1 MTPNGR
7 SNPPHDLQSLLVQAR
22 TQIVK
27 YLPRHLDA
35 DKMIYVG
42 LETVRADSFL
52 RQCEPL
58 SIVQAVLEASQ
69 LGLMLG
75 NKLGHAY
82 LVPRRD
88 KKANNILKCQ
98 LLIGYRGFI
107 ALAHRTGNVSSIYP
121 AIVHAGD
128 QFSLELGTGRQLV
141 HVPVLD
147 PAKLGDW
154 IGAYAV
160 VEFRDGR
167 TDFEWM
173 TRQDIEKV
181 KQCSE
186 SASEAWSPWRRFEDE
201 MIKKSPIRRMAKR
214 LCLSSEDMTLVEA
227 AVRDEYREMGVEE
240 TQTTISAIGE
250 PRRSLPAASSNG
262 QGNRTAKPAIREP
275 QRRADSQPKNG
286 QASGQAKP
294 GGATSKQPPSGSGA
308 NGTAPPNGT
317 QSTPMTLRGVIGPVE
332 ADASGKTLRSNGN
345 GVEYVVFKISHN
357 GSATTVYSKRTDMLP
372 EIARRQGREA
382 TVRLILVTDQTHR
395 YHVLDGFTE
404 GLDRGH

>member
-1 MTPNGR
+1 MTPSGR
-7 SNPPHDLQSLLVQAR
+7 SNPPQDLKSLLVQAR

-35 DKMIYVG
+35 DKMIYVA

-107 ALAHRTGNVSSIYP
+107 ALAHRTGKVSSVFP
-121 AIVHAGD
+121 AVVHQGD
-128 QFSLELGTGRQLV
+128 QFSLKLGTGRQLS
-141 HVPVLD
+141 HAPLLD
-147 PAKLGDW
+147 PSKRGDW

-173 TRQDIEKV
+173 TRQEIEKV

-186 SASEAWSPWRRFEDE
+186 SASEAWSPWRRFDDE

-227 AVRDEYREMGVEE
+227 AVRDEFREMGVEE
-240 TQTTISAIGE
+240 EQRA
-250 PRRSLPAASSNG
+250 LPAATEPQPGLPSATG
-262 QGNRTAKPAIREP
+262 RTTPANKPPIREP
-275 QRRADSQPKNG
+275 QRRVQPVPQNGKAAPPPNGGAKADSQN
-286 QASGQAKP
+286 S
-294 GGATSKQPPSGSGA
+294 GAT
-308 NGTAPPNGT
+308 NGKD
-317 QSTPMTLRGVIGPVE
+317 STITVRGVVGPLEPDV
-332 ADASGKTLRSNGN
+332 SGNTIRRTAK
-345 GVEYVVFKISHN
+345 GVEYVVFTMGRN
-357 GSATTVYSKRTDMLP
+357 GSMTPVYSNQPAMVP
-372 EIARRQGREA
+372 EIVRRQGHEA
-382 TVRLILVTDQTHR
+382 AARVAVVQDNSRQ
-395 YHVLDGFTE
+395 YYVLSDFVE
-404 GLDRGH
+404 G

>member
-1 MTPNGR
+1 MNR
-7 SNPPHDLQSLLVQAR
+7 SSNSNSLQGVESLLVQAR

-35 DKMIYVG
+35 DKMIYVA

-82 LVPRRD
+82 LAPRRD
-88 KKANNILKCQ
+88 KKANNILKCH

-107 ALAHRTGNVSSIYP
+107 ALAHRTGKVSSIYP
-121 AIVHAGD
+121 AIVHQGD
-128 QFSLELGTGRQLV
+128 QFSLKLGTGRQLT

-147 PAKLGDW
+147 PAKRSEW

-160 VEFRDGR
+160 LEFRDGR

-173 TRQDIEKV
+173 TRQEIEKV

-186 SASEAWSPWRRFEDE
+186 SASEPWSPWRRFEDE

-227 AVRDEYREMGVEE
+227 AVRDEYREMGIEE
-240 TQTTISAIGE
+240 AQSAIPANGE
-250 PRRSLPAASSNG
+250 PLRSLPPAGSNG
-262 QGNRTAKPAIREP
+262 QRNHAAKAAIREP
-275 QRRADSQPKNG
+275 QRKGEPPSNNG
-286 QASGQAKP
+286 QPAGLANPRDAKTNQQP
-294 GGATSKQPPSGSGA
+294 EGAAAKS
-308 NGTAPPNGT
+308 TAPSNGA
-317 QSTPMTLRGVIGPVE
+317 QSKPISLRGVIGPIE
-332 ADASGKTLRSNGN
+332 ANASGKTLRRNGN

-357 GSATTVYSKRTDMLP
+357 GSATTVYCKETEMLP
-372 EIARRQGREA
+372 EIARRQGRQA
-382 TVRLILVTDQTHR
+382 VARLSVVTDQNHQ
-395 YHVLDGFTE
+395 YHVLDGFAE
-404 GLDRGH
+404 G

>member
-1 MTPNGR
+1 MSHSIG
-7 SNPPHDLQSLLVQAR
+7 SNPAQALETLLIQAR

-35 DKMIYVG
+35 DKMIYVA
-42 LETVRADSFL
+42 LETVRTDSFL
-52 RQCEPL
+52 GQCEPL
-58 SIVQAVLEASQ
+58 SVVQAVLEASQ

-107 ALAHRTGNVSSIYP
+107 ALAHRTGKVSSIFP
-121 AIVHAGD
+121 AIVHQGD
-128 QFSLELGTGRQLV
+128 QFSLKLGTGRQLS
-141 HVPVLD
+141 HVPLLD
-147 PAKLGDW
+147 LAKRGDW
-154 IGAYAV
+154 LGAYAV

-173 TRQDIEKV
+173 TRQEIEKV

-186 SASEAWSPWRRFEDE
+186 SSSEPWSPWRRFEDE

-227 AVRDEYREMGVEE
+227 AVRDEYREMGIEE
-240 TQTTISAIGE
+240 AQSAIPAIGE
-250 PRRSLPAASSNG
+250 PQRSLPPAGLNG
-262 QGNRTAKPAIREP
+262 QNNQGTKPTIREP
-275 QRRADSQPKNG
+275 QRKAAPPSNNG
-286 QASGQAKP
+286 QPAGLANPGNGKTIQQPVAS
-294 GGATSKQPPSGSGA
+294 SS
-308 NGTAPPNGT
+308 NGTAPSNGER
-317 QSTPMTLRGVIGPVE
+317 SKPISLRGVVGPIE
-332 ADASGKTLRSNGN
+332 ANASGKTLRRNGN

-357 GSATTVYSKRTDMLP
+357 GSATAVYCKQTNMLP

-382 TVRLILVTDQTHR
+382 VARLNVVTDQNHQ
-395 YHVLDGFTE
+395 YHVLDGFAE
-404 GLDRGH
+404 G

>member
-1 MTPNGR
+1 MI
-7 SNPPHDLQSLLVQAR
+7 QSVISVEAVQGLLVQSR
-22 TQIVK
+22 GQIVK

-35 DKMIYVG
+35 DKMIYIA

-107 ALAHRTGNVSSIYP
+107 ALAHRTGKVSSIFP
-121 AIVHAGD
+121 AIVHQGD
-128 QFSLELGTGRQLV
+128 QFSLKLGTGRQLS
-141 HVPVLD
+141 HVPLLD
-147 PAKLGDW
+147 LSKRGDW

-173 TRQDIEKV
+173 TRQEIEKV
-181 KQCSE
+181 RQCSE
-186 SASEAWSPWRRFEDE
+186 SADEAWSPWRRFEDE

-227 AVRDEYREMGVEE
+227 AVRDEYREMGIEE
-240 TQTTISAIGE
+240 EQRALPPATDPHRGLPSATGRTT
-250 PRRSLPAASSNG
+250 PTN
-262 QGNRTAKPAIREP
+262 KPAIREP
-275 QRRADSQPKNG
+275 QRRAQPI
-286 QASGQAKP
+286 P
-294 GGATSKQPPSGSGA
+294 E
-308 NGTAPPNGT
+308 NGTTAQPIHSNGGPKEGSQEAGT
-317 QSTPMTLRGVIGPVE
+317 TNGKDNTITVQGVVGPLE
-332 ADASGKTLRSNGN
+332 PDASGHTIRRTGK
-345 GVEYVVFKISHN
+345 GVEYVVFTMGRN
-357 GSATTVYSKRTDMLP
+357 GSMTPFYSNQPGMVP
-372 EIARRQGREA
+372 EITRRQGHEAVARAAVVRENG
-382 TVRLILVTDQTHR
+382 RQ
-395 YHVLDGFTE
+395 YYVLSGFVE
-404 GLDRGH
+404 G

>member
-1 MTPNGR
+1 MNQSLN
-7 SNPPHDLQSLLVQAR
+7 SNPKQSFDTLLAQAR
-22 TQIVK
+22 TQIAK

-35 DKMIYVG
+35 DKMIYVA

-107 ALAHRTGNVSSIYP
+107 ALAHRTGKVSSIFP
-121 AIVHAGD
+121 AIVHQGD
-128 QFSLELGTGRQLV
+128 QFSLKLGTGRQLS
-141 HVPVLD
+141 HVPLLD
-147 PAKLGDW
+147 VSKQGDW

-167 TDFEWM
+167 ADFEWM
-173 TRQDIEKV
+173 TRQEIEKV

-186 SASEAWSPWRRFEDE
+186 SAREAWSPWKRFEDE

-214 LCLSSEDMTLVEA
+214 LCLSSEDLALVEA
-227 AVRDEYREMGVEE
+227 AVRDEYREMGIEE
-240 TQTTISAIGE
+240 EQRALPPVTDPQRGLPSATG
-250 PRRSLPAASSNG
+250 RATPA
-262 QGNRTAKPAIREP
+262 TKPPIREP
-275 QRRADSQPKNG
+275 QRRVQPVP
-286 QASGQAKP
+286 QY
-294 GGATSKQPPSGSGA
+294 
-308 NGTAPPNGT
+308 GTAAPP
-317 QSTPMTLRGVIGPVE
+317 M
-332 ADASGKTLRSNGN
+332 RSNGSAKAGSQDLGATN
-345 GVEYVVFKISHN
+345 GKDNTTTVQGVVGPLEPDAFGTTIRRSGKGVEYVVFTMGCN
-357 GSATTVYSKRTDMLP
+357 GSLTSVYSNQPGMVP
-372 EIARRQGREA
+372 EITRRQGYEAVARVAILRENG
-382 TVRLILVTDQTHR
+382 RQ
-395 YHVLDGFTE
+395 YYVLSGFLE
-404 GLDRGH
+404 G

>member
-1 MTPNGR
+1 M
-7 SNPPHDLQSLLVQAR
+7 
-22 TQIVK
+22 QIVK

-35 DKMIYVG
+35 DKMIYVA

-52 RQCEPL
+52 RGCEPL

-75 NKLGHAY
+75 NKLGHSY
-82 LVPRRD
+82 MVPRRD
-88 KKANNILKCQ
+88 KKANNTLKCQ

-107 ALAHRTGNVSSIYP
+107 ALAHRTGKVSSIYP
-121 AIVHAGD
+121 AIVHGGD
-128 QFSLELGTGRQLV
+128 QFSLKLGTGRQLV

-147 PAKLGDW
+147 PTKRGEW

-173 TRQDIEKV
+173 TSQEIEKV
-181 KQCSE
+181 KRCSD

-240 TQTTISAIGE
+240 TQTAIPAIRE
-250 PRRSLPAASSNG
+250 LQRSLPAVGSNG
-262 QGNRTAKPAIREP
+262 HGNKGPKPAIREP
-275 QRRADSQPKNG
+275 RRKGEPQQSNG
-286 QASGQAKP
+286 QAAAPANPGNTKP
-294 GGATSKQPPSGSGA
+294 KGPPPGPGA
-308 NGTAPPNGT
+308 NSTVPPNGS
-317 QSTPMTLRGVIGPVE
+317 QSKAITLRGVIGPVE
-332 ADASGKTLRSNGN
+332 ADASGNTIRRNGN
-345 GVEYVVFKISHN
+345 GVKYVVFKIAHN
-357 GSATTVYSKRTDMLP
+357 GSATTVYSKRPDMLP
-372 EIARRQGREA
+372 EIARREGREA
-382 TVRLILVTDQTHR
+382 VVRLTVVTDQNHQ
-395 YHVLDGFTE
+395 YLVLDGFAE
-404 GLDRGH
+404 G

>member
-1 MTPNGR
+1 M
-7 SNPPHDLQSLLVQAR
+7 SPPVLPMEKVQDLLVQSR

-35 DKMIYVG
+35 DKMIYVA
-42 LETVRADSFL
+42 LETVHSDSFL
-52 RQCEPL
+52 RECEPL
-58 SIVQAVLEASQ
+58 SILQAVLEASQ

-107 ALAHRTGNVSSIYP
+107 ALAHRTGNVSSIFP
-121 AIVHAGD
+121 AIVHQAD
-128 QFSLELGTGRQLV
+128 QFSLKLGTGRQLS
-141 HVPVLD
+141 HVPLLD
-147 PAKLGDW
+147 VSKRGDW

-173 TRQDIEKV
+173 TRQEIEKV

-186 SASEAWSPWRRFEDE
+186 SSSEPWSAWRRFEDE

-227 AVRDEYREMGVEE
+227 AVRDEYREMGIEDP
-240 TQTTISAIGE
+240 QSAIPAIGE
-250 PRRSLPAASSNG
+250 PQRTLPPAGSNG
-262 QGNRTAKPAIREP
+262 QRNQTAKPAIREP
-275 QRRADSQPKNG
+275 QRKSAPQSNNG
-286 QASGQAKP
+286 QPAGVTNP
-294 GGATSKQPPSGSGA
+294 GNGKVEQQPAGSSS
-308 NGTAPPNGT
+308 NGTAPSNGG
-317 QSTPMTLRGVIGPVE
+317 QSKPFTLCGVVGPIEANASGNTLR
-332 ADASGKTLRSNGN
+332 RNGN
-345 GVEYVVFKISHN
+345 GVEYVVFKILHN
-357 GSATTVYSKRTDMLP
+357 GSATTVYCKETKMLP
-372 EIARRQGREA
+372 EIARHQGCEA
-382 TVRLILVTDQTHR
+382 IARLSVVTDQNHQ
-395 YHVLDGFTE
+395 YHVLDGFAE
-404 GLDRGH
+404 G

>member
-1 MTPNGR
+1 MTPSGR
-7 SNPPHDLQSLLVQAR
+7 SNPPQDLKSLLVQAR

-35 DKMIYVG
+35 DKMIYVA

-107 ALAHRTGNVSSIYP
+107 ALAHRTGKVSSIFP
-121 AIVHAGD
+121 AIVHQGD
-128 QFSLELGTGRQLV
+128 QFSLKLGTGRQLS
-141 HVPVLD
+141 HVPLLD
-147 PAKLGDW
+147 VSKRGDW

-173 TRQDIEKV
+173 TRQEIEKV

-201 MIKKSPIRRMAKR
+201 MIKK
-214 LCLSSEDMTLVEA
+214 
-227 AVRDEYREMGVEE
+227 VRSV
-240 TQTTISAIGE
+240 AW
-250 PRRSLPAASSNG
+250 RSGCACRA
-262 QGNRTAKPAIREP
+262 RT
-275 QRRADSQPKNG
+275 
-286 QASGQAKP
+286 
-294 GGATSKQPPSGSGA
+294 
-308 NGTAPPNGT
+308 
-317 QSTPMTLRGVIGPVE
+317 
-332 ADASGKTLRSNGN
+332 
-345 GVEYVVFKISHN
+345 
-357 GSATTVYSKRTDMLP
+357 
-372 EIARRQGREA
+372 
-382 TVRLILVTDQTHR
+382 
-395 YHVLDGFTE
+395 
-404 GLDRGH
+404 

>member
-1 MTPNGR
+1 M
-7 SNPPHDLQSLLVQAR
+7 SQSVISVEAIQDLLVQSR
-22 TQIVK
+22 GQIVK

-35 DKMIYVG
+35 DKMIYVA

-75 NKLGHAY
+75 KKLGHAY

-107 ALAHRTGNVSSIYP
+107 ALAHRTGKVSSIFP
-121 AIVHAGD
+121 AVVHQGD
-128 QFSLELGTGRQLV
+128 QFSLKLGTGRQLS
-141 HVPVLD
+141 HAPLLD
-147 PAKLGDW
+147 PSKRGDW

-173 TRQDIEKV
+173 TRQEIEKV

-227 AVRDEYREMGVEE
+227 AVRDEYREMGIEEEQRALPPVPE
-240 TQTTISAIGE
+240 TQRGLPPAIGGAT
-250 PRRSLPAASSNG
+250 SAS
-262 QGNRTAKPAIREP
+262 KPAIREP
-275 QRRADSQPKNG
+275 QRKAQPV
-286 QASGQAKP
+286 QQ
-294 GGATSKQPPSGSGA
+294 
-308 NGTAPPNGT
+308 NGTAAQPN
-317 QSTPMTLRGVIGPVE
+317 P
-332 ADASGKTLRSNGN
+332 SNGGAKEGSQDSGTTN
-345 GVEYVVFKISHN
+345 GKDNTITVQGVVGPLEPDGSGHTIRRTAKGVEYVVFTMGRN
-357 GSATTVYSKRTDMLP
+357 GSMTPVYSNQSGMVP
-372 EIARRQGREA
+372 EITRRQGHEA
-382 TVRLILVTDQTHR
+382 VARVAILRDNGRQ
-395 YHVLDGFTE
+395 YYVLSGFVE
-404 GLDRGH
+404 G

>member
-1 MTPNGR
+1 MTPSGN
-7 SNPPHDLQSLLVQAR
+7 SKPLPELQPLLVQAR

-35 DKMIYVG
+35 DKMIYDA

-82 LVPRRD
+82 LAPRRD
-88 KKANNILKCQ
+88 KKSNTLKCQ

-107 ALAHRTGNVSSIYP
+107 ALAHRTGKVSSIFP
-121 AIVHAGD
+121 AIVHQGD
-128 QFSLELGTGRQLV
+128 QFSLKLGTGRQLA
-141 HVPVLD
+141 HVPLLD
-147 PAKLGDW
+147 PSKRGDW

-173 TRQDIEKV
+173 TRQEIEKV

-214 LCLSSEDMTLVEA
+214 LCRSSEDVALVEA
-227 AVRDEYREMGVEE
+227 AVRDEYREMGIEE
-240 TQTTISAIGE
+240 EQ
-250 PRRSLPAASSNG
+250 AAVPP
-262 QGNRTAKPAIREP
+262 TAQSKQAPKPSIAEP
-275 QRRADSQPKNG
+275 QRKKQPTPSNGDVADGHTPAGAENGKTSQSPAPVPSQPQSSAAENG
-286 QASGQAKP
+286 RAQP
-294 GGATSKQPPSGSGA
+294 GTTVQGVVGPSE
-308 NGTAPPNGT
+308 P
-317 QSTPMTLRGVIGPVE
+317 
-332 ADASGKTLRSNGN
+332 DASGNTVHRNGN
-345 GVEYVVFKISHN
+345 GVEYVVFKMRQN
-357 GSATTVYSKRTDMLP
+357 GSANTIYCNNPELML
-372 EIARRQGREA
+372 EIARRQGHQAVARVA
-382 TVRLILVTDQTHR
+382 VVTDKDRQ
-395 YHVLDGFTE
+395 YYVLSGFVE
-404 GLDRGH
+404 G